1 MPAGKDGLLRKD
13 TRDAAAVLAGRI
25 IAYGVG
31 RYGGPERS
39 LRRRKER
46 RDGTQLTAWEGA
58 AGRNAAYGEGRCGGP
73 ERSLRREKER
83 QTGTQLNDWGCLMG
97 RAVLWF
103 GG

>member
-25 IAYGVG
+25 TAYGVR
-31 RYGGPERS
+31 RYGR
-39 LRRRKER
+39 
-46 RDGTQLTAWEGA
+46 
-58 AGRNAAYGEGRCGGP
+58 P

-83 QTGTQLNDWGCLMG
+83 QTGTQLNDWDCLMG
-97 RAVLWF
+97 RAVLRF

>member
-39 LRRRKER
+39 LRREKKRQAE
-46 RDGTQLTAWEGA
+46 TQLTAWEGA
-58 AGRNAAYGEGRCGGP
+58 AGWNAAYGEGRCGGP

>member
-25 IAYGVG
+25 TAYGVG

-58 AGRNAAYGEGRCGGP
+58 VGRNAAYGVRRSGRP
-73 ERSLRREKER
+73 ERSLRREKKR
-83 QTGTQLNDWGCLMG
+83 QAGTQLT
-97 RAVLWF
+97 A
-103 GG
+103 

>member
-58 AGRNAAYGEGRCGGP
+58 AGRNAAYGVRRSGGL
-73 ERSLRREKER
+73 ERSLRRRKMR
-83 QTGTQLNDWGCLMG
+83 RAGTQPTAWEEAADRN
-97 RAVLWF
+97 AA
-103 GG
+103 

>member
-58 AGRNAAYGEGRCGGP
+58 AGWNAAYGVRRSGGL
-73 ERSLRREKER
+73 ERSLRRRKMR
-83 QTGTQLNDWGCLMG
+83 RAGTQPTAWEEAADRN
-97 RAVLWF
+97 AA
-103 GG
+103 